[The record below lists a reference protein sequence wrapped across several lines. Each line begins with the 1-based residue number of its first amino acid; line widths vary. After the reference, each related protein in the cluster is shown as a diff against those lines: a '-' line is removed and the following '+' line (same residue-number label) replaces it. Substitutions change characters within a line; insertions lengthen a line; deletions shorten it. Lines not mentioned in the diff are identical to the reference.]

1 MTFGDMI
8 RAALRNLGRRKVR
21 TALTSTGVIVGIL
34 TIVTMVSLGVG
45 VQREIEQQFAQLG
58 LENVFVRPRT
68 TENDNFF
75 TQFSI
80 PERQNPISP
89 EVVAQWRELPNVE
102 NVTPLISLNG
112 VMTLLQFPTLVGEAP
127 ADLRSIQVSPPFSF
141 PDPFER
147 PPEVL
152 AGTLAINASGGEIV
166 LDRNVLPPNVTPEQ
180 AIGEPVNIVLR
191 SPRGEEEAFPLTI
204 TGVNDRSDGEVQV
217 AVVDMAAMKSWWF
230 NLPDYL
236 ESQGYDFAVVSARN
250 VSEAANLVRRFREDG
265 FRVQSLELILDTAG
279 RAFAV
284 INIMLASVGGLALF
298 VACLGIINT
307 MIMAI
312 YERTREIGTL
322 KAIGASRGDIRW
334 LFMLE
339 AGMIGLIG
347 GTIGV
352 AGGWVLGI
360 GLNRLI
366 RWYIEQQDLPVSAD
380 FFVVTWWLALAAL
393 GFAALVGI
401 VAGLYPANRAARLD
415 PLVALR
421 YE

>member
-1 MTFGDMI
+1 
-8 RAALRNLGRRKVR
+8 
-21 TALTSTGVIVGIL
+21 
-34 TIVTMVSLGVG
+34 
-45 VQREIEQQFAQLG
+45 
-58 LENVFVRPRT
+58 
-68 TENDNFF
+68 
-75 TQFSI
+75 
-80 PERQNPISP
+80 
-89 EVVAQWRELPNVE
+89 
-102 NVTPLISLNG
+102 
-112 VMTLLQFPTLVGEAP
+112 
-127 ADLRSIQVSPPFSF
+127 
-141 PDPFER
+141 
-147 PPEVL
+147 
-152 AGTLAINASGGEIV
+152 V
-166 LDRNVLPPNVTPEQ
+166 LDRNVLPATVAPEQ
-180 AIGEPVNIVLR
+180 AIGEPINIILR
-191 SPRGEEEAFPLTI
+191 SPRGEEEVFPLTL
-204 TGVNDRSDGEVQV
+204 TGVSDRSDGEVQV
-217 AVVDMAAMKSWWF
+217 AVADMAAMKSWWF

-236 ESQGYDFAVVSARN
+236 ETQGYDFAVVSARN
-250 VSEAANLVRRFREDG
+250 VGEAANLVRRFREDG
-265 FRVQSLELILDTAG
+265 FRVQSLELILDTAN

-322 KAIGASRGDIRW
+322 KAIGASRGNIRW

-347 GTIGV
+347 GAIGV